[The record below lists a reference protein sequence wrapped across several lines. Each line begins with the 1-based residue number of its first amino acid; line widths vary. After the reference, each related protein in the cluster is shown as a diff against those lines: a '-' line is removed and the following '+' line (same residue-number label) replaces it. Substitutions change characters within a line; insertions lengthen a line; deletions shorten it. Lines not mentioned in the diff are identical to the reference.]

1 MSWYKVTHAELF
13 YSKRIEGQI
22 NEVQER
28 SEKKKIEV
36 GSTQSLR
43 LSASF
48 LTKSRS
54 LLCRLRCSNCSS
66 LRPPLESP
74 LCAQTLQASMT
85 GGKFS
90 RSTPAS
96 EDRHWIVL
104 RGSDS
109 HMLLSLWNGREQHE
123 LQLRTNDHNGCVK
136 RMRKQELVEKKQPK
150 TNMK

>member
-1 MSWYKVTHAELF
+1 MSWYKITQAELF

-36 GSTQSLR
+36 SFTQSLR

-48 LTKSRS
+48 LTTPRL

-74 LCAQTLQASMT
+74 LCARTLQASTT
-85 GGKFS
+85 GGKFL

-104 RGSDS
+104 PGSNS
-109 HMLLSLWNGREQHE
+109 HTLLSL
-123 LQLRTNDHNGCVK
+123 
-136 RMRKQELVEKKQPK
+136 
-150 TNMK
+150 